1 MKVADLMQ
9 TKLTTVDPEAPVAEA
24 VQALAESHISALP
37 VVDGRGRLVG
47 VISTTDILTAAA
59 ETEDAGARE
68 RLFADTMVKEI
79 MTPKPLTI
87 APDAEVKEAAQQML
101 YAEVHRLF
109 VEEGGQLVGVISQ
122 SDIVRAVALA
132 KI

>member
-1 MKVADLMQ
+1 VKVAELMQ

-37 VVDGRGRLVG
+37 VVDSRGRLVG
-47 VISTTDILTAAA
+47 VVSTTDILTAAA
-59 ETEDAGARE
+59 ETEDAKARE
-68 RLFADTMVKEI
+68 RLFAHTMVKEI
-79 MTPKPLTI
+79 MTPKPFTI

-109 VEEGGQLVGVISQ
+109 VEDAGRLVGVISQ

>member
-1 MKVADLMQ
+1 MKVAELME
-9 TKLTTVDPEAPVAEA
+9 TELITVDPEAPVGEA

-37 VVDGRGRLVG
+37 VVDSRGRLVG
-47 VISTTDILTAAA
+47 VISTSDILTATA
-59 ETEDAGARE
+59 ESQDPRARE

-79 MTPKPLTI
+79 MTPRPLTVP
-87 APDAEVKEAAQQML
+87 PDAEVKEAARQML
-101 YAEVHRLF
+101 QAEVHRLF
-109 VEEGGQLVGVISQ
+109 VEDEGKLVGVISQ